1 MGHEFASTLSSWWF
15 AKAQLHPSE
24 EVEVAYDRKQGGHQ
38 VAQANRPDYRLEV
51 GRAEVP
57 VGVPRGFAVLDPA
70 RAATL
75 RAWAATLIPS
85 AHGRPDAGALGAAEY
100 IDATLLKVPSLR
112 PALLHALES
121 LERIAMTKAKKPFA
135 DCDNDVREQLLRQF
149 QVEGD
154 ADAFSMVSDF
164 TYEAYY
170 GHPEVLAALESA
182 TGWHGL
188 GPVTGGPM
196 APFDAKLLNRVKS
209 LPARWRHVPSETGGS

>member
-1 MGHEFASTLSSWWF
+1 
-15 AKAQLHPSE
+15 
-24 EVEVAYDRKQGGHQ
+24 
-38 VAQANRPDYRLEV
+38 V
-51 GRAEVP
+51 GE
-57 VGVPRGFAVLDPA
+57 PRGFAVLDPA

-75 RAWAATLIPS
+75 RAWTATLIPA

-100 IDATLLKVPSLR
+100 IDATVLQVPSLR
-112 PALLHALES
+112 PALLHALDAV
-121 LERIAMTKAKKPFA
+121 ERIAMQKASRPFA
-135 DCDNDVREQLLRQF
+135 DCAADEREQLLRQF

-170 GHPEVLAALESA
+170 GNPEVLAALESA

-196 APFDAKLLNRVKS
+196 APFDAKLLKRVKA
-209 LPARWRHVPSETGGS
+209 LPPRWRQVPPEKGSGP

>member
-1 MGHEFASTLSSWWF
+1 
-15 AKAQLHPSE
+15 
-24 EVEVAYDRKQGGHQ
+24 VAYDRKQGGHQ

-57 VGVPRGFAVLDPA
+57 VGEPRDFAVLDPA

-75 RAWAATLIPS
+75 RAWTSTLIPA

-100 IDATLLKVPSLR
+100 IDATVLKVPSLR

-121 LERIAMTKAKKPFA
+121 LERIAMTKAKQPFNT
-135 DCDNDVREQLLRQF
+135 CSVDVREQLLREF
-149 QVEGD
+149 QVTGD

-170 GHPEVLAALESA
+170 GHPDVLATLESV
-182 TGWHGL
+182 TGWRGL
-188 GPVTGGPM
+188 GPMKGGPM
-196 APFDAKLLNRVKS
+196 APFDAKLLDRVKA
-209 LPARWRHVPSETGGS
+209 LPPQWRPASDEKAGRS